1 VPILVSVG
9 VIVNLIGVSGLAPK
23 ISSLILDVGSQN
35 LYLSLFI
42 ATIIPFVLGTAL
54 PVVPTYLLSL
64 SLLMPALLKLG
75 VDEVAAHLF
84 FIYWGV
90 LGAVTPPTCEA
101 AVVAAGIAKGE
112 WLKTGFIAMKLGAV
126 AFFLPYFFV
135 LNPALVARGGALD
148 VSVAA
153 ATGFLGAIAM
163 AYSLFGYVK
172 SWQNL
177 PIRIVLFIAG
187 LAMLFPE
194 HITSLVGF
202 GVAIVGLLLNR
213 VIRRKFA
220 GSAAPLSSKTPS

>member
-1 VPILVSVG
+1 
-9 VIVNLIGVSGLAPK
+9 
-23 ISSLILDVGSQN
+23 
-35 LYLSLFI
+35 
-42 ATIIPFVLGTAL
+42 
-54 PVVPTYLLSL
+54 
-64 SLLMPALLKLG
+64 MPALLKLG

-112 WLKTGFIAMKLGAV
+112 WLKTGFNAMKLGAV

-135 LNPALVARGGALD
+135 LNPALVARRGVPD
-148 VSVAA
+148 VLVAA
-153 ATGFLGAIAM
+153 ATGFLGAVAM
-163 AYSLFGYVK
+163 AYSLFGYVR
-172 SWQNL
+172 SLRNL

-202 GVAIVGLLLNR
+202 GVAIAGLLLDR
-213 VIRRKFA
+213 AIRRKFV
-220 GSAAPLSSKTPS
+220 GSAVPLSPKNPS